1 MIHKLALVHEKA
13 KIAPDVEIG
22 PWTFIDANVEIG
34 SGSVIASHVVIKG
47 PTKLGKNNKVYQ
59 FASLGEVPQDK
70 KFHGE
75 NSCLE
80 IGDNNIFRESCTVH
94 RGTEQG
100 GGVTRIGD
108 DNLFMAY
115 SHIAHDCVI
124 GNKVVFSN
132 NASIAGHVVVEDHAS
147 LGGLVGVHQ
156 FCIIG
161 AHSFAAGGAI
171 IYKDVP
177 PFVTVSGYPAK
188 ASGLNSVGLERRGY
202 SPETINALRQ
212 AYKIVFRKSFTVK
225 EAISELEILAADHP
239 QVRIMIEFLLKSTR
253 GIIR

>member
-1 MIHKLALVHEKA
+1 MIHDLACVSERAKVHPSA
-13 KIAPDVEIG
+13 EIG
-22 PWTFIDANVEIG
+22 PWTFIGPDVEIG
-34 SGSVIASHVVIKG
+34 EECVIASHVVIKG
-47 PTKLGKNNKVYQ
+47 PTKIGKNNKIYQ
-59 FASLGEVPQDK
+59 FASIGEVPQDK

-75 NSCLE
+75 NSSLV
-80 IGDNNIFRESCTVH
+80 IGDHNTFRECCTIH

-100 GGVTRIGD
+100 GGVTRIGN

-115 SHIAHDCVI
+115 SHVAHDCVI
-124 GNKVVFSN
+124 KNHVVFSN

-156 FCIIG
+156 FCLIG

-188 ASGLNSVGLERRGY
+188 TNGLNSVGLERRGY
-202 SPETINALRQ
+202 SLETVQNLRQ
-212 AYKIVFRKSFTVK
+212 AYKIVFRKNFTVK
-225 EAISELEILAADHP
+225 EAISELEALVQDCP
-239 QVRIMIEFLLKSTR
+239 EVQMMIDFLVKSTR
-253 GIIR
+253 GIVR